1 MVQDPA
7 HAIKDANFPVD
18 AYGATYHVGIR
29 PGQIANR
36 ILTVGDPAR
45 LAKIAKLFDSL
56 PKPCQLTSRR
66 GFVTLTG
73 RYRGIPVSVM
83 AIGMGIANMDF
94 FVREAR
100 AVVEGD
106 LAIIRFG
113 SCGTL
118 DDEILK
124 VGDVNVP
131 ERALSV
137 TTDYD
142 YWHRGETG
150 PVITG
155 FIDQDVAGS
164 NSSAYRIS
172 QPVAADQELRQK
184 VSSGIGF
191 PPIRQSRLISQ
202 CFGPIPQLI
211 DSLREGLS
219 GPEDQGRLV
228 PTDLHA
234 SADGFYASQGRSDPN
249 FDDANEHLIA
259 DLASKPIGVQS
270 LEMETAHL
278 FHLAHISTSKKGKIH
293 AAASHMIFTGRTGQ
307 SAGAFIDG
315 DLVERLEPITGRAAL
330 EALIAFEIKES
341 HPVKNSVW
349 QMEFPGGGNDSG
361 VE

>member
-142 YWHRGETG
+142 YWHRGERG
-150 PVITG
+150 PVVTG

-184 VSSGIGF
+184 
-191 PPIRQSRLISQ
+191 
-202 CFGPIPQLI
+202 LI

>member
-45 LAKIAKLFDSL
+45 LAKIANLFDSS
-56 PKPCQLTSRR
+56 PKPFQLTSRR

-73 RYRGIPVSVM
+73 RYRGVPVSVM

-106 LAIIRFG
+106 LAIIRLG

-142 YWHRGETG
+142 YWHRGERG
-150 PVITG
+150 RSTG
-155 FIDQDVAGS
+155 FVNQDVAGS
-164 NSSAYRIS
+164 RSSAYRIS

-184 VSSGIGF
+184 VSSESDSPTIQ
-191 PPIRQSRLISQ
+191 RSLLIPKCS
-202 CFGPIPQLI
+202 GPIPQLI
-211 DSLREGLS
+211 DSLRESLS

-259 DLASKPIGVQS
+259 DLASKRIGVQS

-278 FHLAHISTSKKGKIH
+278 FHLAHIATSKKGKIH
-293 AAASHMIFTGRTGQ
+293 VAASHMIFTGRTGQ

-330 EALIAFEIKES
+330 EALIAFEIKEP

-349 QMEFPGGGNDSG
+349 QMESARGNGWG